1 MEQEKKCII
10 TITRQFGSLGRPIAK
25 LVSEKLNIQYYD
37 RDIVE
42 QASEQLCL
50 PVSQIDQLEEKAE
63 KATRNGF
70 MRMMY
75 PLGTQTSA
83 MQNKIFEAQKNIMR
97 FLAERESCIIVG
109 RCSDFIFA
117 KNPKSLHI
125 YIYAPYEARLE
136 NYVNTLNLS
145 EAEAKRMIQSVD
157 QARDQ
162 YHMHYAGFLPN
173 DPRFK
178 NIMIDSS
185 TFGTNETADFLAD
198 GIRRK
203 FPYIFQK

>member
-1 MEQEKKCII
+1 
-10 TITRQFGSLGRPIAK
+10 
-25 LVSEKLNIQYYD
+25 
-37 RDIVE
+37 
-42 QASEQLCL
+42 
-50 PVSQIDQLEEKAE
+50 
-63 KATRNGF
+63 
-70 MRMMY
+70 MMY

-117 KNPKSLHI
+117 KNPNSLHI

-136 NYVNTLNLS
+136 NCVNTLNLS

-178 NIMIDSS
+178 
-185 TFGTNETADFLAD
+185 TL
-198 GIRRK
+198 
-203 FPYIFQK
+203 